1 MKWLRALMA
10 RLRPEPI
17 AFPYPSAVTAVA
29 RVGASTE
36 VCEAEWRTALEV
48 TRISAYQNGLI
59 EGELRGRLA
68 LSREIEAE
76 FGEGGQELT
85 GSDATRLRHRQLH

>member
-48 TRISAYQNGLI
+48 TRIAPCILGKRTAK
-59 EGELRGRLA
+59 GVA
-68 LSREIEAE
+68 
-76 FGEGGQELT
+76 
-85 GSDATRLRHRQLH
+85 

>member
-1 MKWLRALMA
+1 MKWLRYLMA

-17 AFPYPSAVTAVA
+17 AFPYPSEVTVVA

-36 VCEAEWRTALEV
+36 ICESEWRTAMEV
-48 TRISAYQNGLI
+48 TRVTAYQNGLI
-59 EGELRGRLA
+59 EGELRGRMA

-85 GSDATRLRHRQLH
+85 GSDATRLRQRQLH